1 MKKNYEMDLTTGPLF
16 SKMIRFTVPVMLS
29 SLLQLLFNAA
39 DIIVVGRFEGDT
51 ALSAVGSNTA
61 LINLCVTFFMGLA
74 VGVGVLVANYY
85 GGGLNERL
93 SKTVHTAIMLA
104 VFSGLFLTVVGV
116 IFAGQ
121 FLKWMNTPETIIDQ
135 AAVYLRI
142 YFVGMISM
150 MVYNFGS
157 AILRAV
163 GDTRRPLI
171 YLTVAGVVNVI
182 LNLVF
187 VIAFHMGVAGVALAT
202 VISQTLSAFLIVRCM
217 KNSESVIKLCAD
229 KFKWDTDAALNILKI
244 GVPASIQGILFSVS
258 NVIIQSSVNGF
269 GDLVVGGNTA
279 ASNIEGFV
287 YVSMNAFYQTAISFT
302 GQNIGAGKKERITK
316 IMLASEALVF
326 LVGGVFGNIVVLTG
340 TSLLSI
346 YTDSPAMIEYGMGR
360 IEVVCRYYFLCG
372 MMDVM
377 VGVIRGMGYS
387 IMPTLV
393 SLGGVC
399 GIRLVW
405 IFTFFRQARFHEPFW
420 LYITYPASWL
430 ITVLVH
436 LICFMY
442 IRKIRELYK
451 KQE

>member
-93 SKTVHTAIMLA
+93 SRTVHTAIMLA

-121 FLKWMNTPETIIDQ
+121 FLEWMSTPESIIDQ

-182 LNLVF
+182 LNLIF

-202 VISQTLSAFLIVRCM
+202 VISQTLSAFLIVRC
-217 KNSESVIKLCAD
+217 SG
-229 KFKWDTDAALNILKI
+229 FRR
-244 GVPASIQGILFSVS
+244 ASRACCFR
-258 NVIIQSSVNGF
+258 
-269 GDLVVGGNTA
+269 
-279 ASNIEGFV
+279 
-287 YVSMNAFYQTAISFT
+287 Y
-302 GQNIGAGKKERITK
+302 R
-316 IMLASEALVF
+316 MLLY
-326 LVGGVFGNIVVLTG
+326 
-340 TSLLSI
+340 SL
-346 YTDSPAMIEYGMGR
+346 P
-360 IEVVCRYYFLCG
+360 
-372 MMDVM
+372 
-377 VGVIRGMGYS
+377 
-387 IMPTLV
+387 
-393 SLGGVC
+393 
-399 GIRLVW
+399 
-405 IFTFFRQARFHEPFW
+405 
-420 LYITYPASWL
+420 
-430 ITVLVH
+430 
-436 LICFMY
+436 
-442 IRKIRELYK
+442 
-451 KQE
+451 